1 MERLMGWRIRRSIR
15 VGKGL
20 RINLS
25 KSGISTS
32 TKLGPVTVNSR
43 RGTTIRVAKG
53 LSYHV
58 DQGTRRAAPPA
69 LRASGSAQRHRSCLG
84 TALKIIVIAIV
95 VLVILGVIFG

>member
-1 MERLMGWRIRRSIR
+1 MGWRVRRSVR

-25 KSGISTS
+25 KSGLSTS

-58 DQGTRRAAPPA
+58 DQGKRRAAPPPA
-69 LRASGSAQRHRSCLG
+69 LLASGSPQRHRSCLG
-84 TALKIIVIAIV
+84 ATLKIIVIAIV

>member
-1 MERLMGWRIRRSIR
+1 MGWRVRRSIR
-15 VGKGL
+15 VGKGY

-32 TKLGPVTVNSR
+32 TKLGPVTINSR

-58 DQGTRRAAPPA
+58 DQGKRRAAPPA
-69 LRASGSAQRHRSCLG
+69 ALASGSAQHHRSGLG
-84 TALKIIVIAIV
+84 ATLKWLVITII
-95 VLVILGVIFG
+95 VLVIVGVIFG

>member
-1 MERLMGWRIRRSIR
+1 MGWRVRRSIR
-15 VGKGL
+15 VGKGY

-32 TKLGPVTVNSR
+32 TKLGPITVNSR

-58 DQGTRRAAPPA
+58 DQDKRRAAPPPA
-69 LRASGSAQRHRSCLG
+69 ILASGSTEHHRSCLG
-84 TALKIIVIAIV
+84 TALKVIVIAIV